1 MTDQAFDSIE
11 TQASYGIGL
20 QVGQQLLES
29 GLEGI
34 QPEALLAGLCDA
46 LDSKTPVVPIQAL
59 HRALREIHERADAQ
73 RRKFQQA
80 SAVEGQQFLHNNQQ
94 REEVKTTESGLQ
106 FSILKQGE
114 GPIPAKADR
123 VRVHY
128 TGRLIDGTIFDCS
141 REREQPAEFP
151 VNGVIPGWIEALT
164 LMPTGSKWELY
175 IPHNL
180 AYGERGAG
188 AAIPPFSTLI
198 FEVELL
204 EII

>member
-1 MTDQAFDSIE
+1 M
-11 TQASYGIGL
+11 
-20 QVGQQLLES
+20 
-29 GLEGI
+29 
-34 QPEALLAGLCDA
+34 
-46 LDSKTPVVPIQAL
+46 

-80 SAVEGQQFLHNNQQ
+80 SAVEGQQFLDNNQQ
-94 REEVKTTESGLQ
+94 REEVNTTESGLQ

-151 VNGVIPGWIEALT
+151 RMVLF
-164 LMPTGSKWELY
+164 
-175 IPHNL
+175 L
-180 AYGERGAG
+180 AGLKR
-188 AAIPPFSTLI
+188 SH
-198 FEVELL
+198 
-204 EII
+204 